1 MKFAVAAFAAAMLA
15 MSGTARAAPILDTGA
30 GNPTTASAMD
40 VSGSRSL
47 AGYFE
52 LLNDV
57 TVNGIY
63 GWIGGDEGA
72 RLTASI
78 YSEIDFVPAK
88 RLFST
93 NFVNRSLVDWQGA
106 NLLMWNLKAGSYW
119 VVFSAADEDSTSY
132 MPGGASNPM
141 VAYLHG
147 SEGDWRRLREQNL
160 GIRLTGTTGG
170 AVPEPASW
178 AMLIGGFGLA
188 CSAIRAR
195 RKRPAAL
202 A

>member
-15 MSGTARAAPILDTGA
+15 ASGVAQAAPILDTGA
-30 GNPTTASAMD
+30 GTTSISSAMSITD
-40 VSGSRSL
+40 TRSL
-47 AGYFE
+47 AGYFS
-52 LLNDV
+52 LDKAV
-57 TVNGIY
+57 TIDGIY

-78 YSEIDFVPAK
+78 YSEIDFVPAT
-88 RLFST
+88 LLYSAS
-93 NFVNRSLVDWQGA
+93 FVNRGTVDWQGA
-106 NLLMWNLKAGSYW
+106 DSRNWTLGAGSYF
-119 VVFSAADEDSTSY
+119 VVFSASGESKSY
-132 MPGGASNPM
+132 MPGGAPQPM

-147 SEGDWRRLREQNL
+147 GEGNWRRLREQNL

-188 CSAIRAR
+188 GAAFRTRRSSAAIA
-195 RKRPAAL
+195 
-202 A
+202 